1 MNAQSPHSFP
11 PEIPLAQSAARRA
24 GAVLTI
30 DLAAIQANF
39 RLLRAR
45 ANGLDCAAVVKADAY
60 GLGAAQ
66 VAPALAAAGCRRFF
80 VAHLEEG
87 IALRQVLPDEEI
99 FVLHGLPRD
108 TEIEALNHRLIPVLN
123 TLGQVDAW
131 AGLARSRER
140 RLPAVLHVDTG
151 MARLGLT
158 EADVRV
164 IANDPARLDGLTLRY
179 VMSHLAA
186 AEDPSNP
193 SNARQLQRFEQL
205 RTQLPPTPA
214 SFANSSGVFLGAAF
228 HFDLLRPGA
237 ALYGVAPVPGRDNPM
252 HPVVRLQG
260 RVLQVA
266 TVPAGSPVGYNGR
279 FVADGAMRVA
289 TVSVGYADGF
299 PRTLGNRAAAGCDGA
314 RLPVIGAVS
323 MDMITLD
330 VSALPDN
337 RLYPGALVDV
347 IGGDADSLDAVAAKG
362 GTIAY
367 EILTSLG
374 SRYWRHYTGAEA
386 APLHPHSR

>member
-1 MNAQSPHSFP
+1 MNAQTPHSFC
-11 PEIPLAQSAARRA
+11 PELPVAQSAACRA

-30 DLAAIQANF
+30 DLGAIQANF
-39 RLLRAR
+39 RLLRTR

-87 IALRQVLPDEEI
+87 VALRQVLPDEEI

-108 TEIEALNHRLIPVLN
+108 TEAEALNHRLVPVLN

-131 AGLARSRER
+131 ARLARSRGMV
-140 RLPAVLHVDTG
+140 LPAVLHVDTG
-151 MARLGLT
+151 MARLGLA
-158 EADVRV
+158 EADVGV
-164 IANDPARLDGLTLRY
+164 LANDPSRLDGLNLRY

-186 AEDPSNP
+186 AEDQSNP
-193 SNARQLQRFEQL
+193 SNTRQLQRFERL
-205 RTQLPPTPA
+205 RTQLPPAPA
-214 SFANSSGVFLGAAF
+214 SLANSSGVFLGAAF

-237 ALYGVAPVPGRDNPM
+237 ALYGVAPVPGRANPM

-260 RVLQVA
+260 RVLQVS
-266 TVPAGSPVGYNGR
+266 TVPTGTPVGYNGR
-279 FVADGAMRVA
+279 FVADGSMRVA

-299 PRTLGNRAAAGCDGA
+299 PRTLGNHASAGCDGV

-337 RLYPGALVDV
+337 RLHPGALVDV
-347 IGGDADSLDAVAAKG
+347 IGGDADSLDAIAAKG

-374 SRYWRHYTGAEA
+374 TRYWRHYAGAA
-386 APLHPHSR
+386 AEPLHPQSR